1 MYSKRTITGEFAFY
15 AFISKFIFPTN
26 PGLSAPNFEQP
37 GFMIGFKFYLNFL
50 LNYSNRNK
58 HTTFHSDIS
67 CYNIKA
73 CFNNNAAY
81 NDISLDNTA
90 R

>member
-1 MYSKRTITGEFAFY
+1 
-15 AFISKFIFPTN
+15 
-26 PGLSAPNFEQP
+26 
-37 GFMIGFKFYLNFL
+37 MIDFNFYLNVL

-67 CYNIKA
+67 CDSIKV
-73 CFNNNAAY
+73 CFSNNAAY
-81 NDISLDNTA
+81 NDINLDNTA